1 MSAVPRSRTFPFA
14 CISHHATVPACKP
27 DCYESGPAPRSTHS
41 SALRCSFLAVSPF
54 PSLPRLPW
62 FRFSSSFLLTIAIIY
77 QLVPLFRVAY
87 SFTML
92 QLEAPGESENLLTL
106 FPDLSFT
113 WSSQSLSRESSDDS
127 AHTHRML
134 HFLALYYSQWTFILF
149 WIYYKTNLKGRFC
162 FYPFIYSRG
171 HSGTKP
177 LRNLSKIAQLESGM
191 FGIWT
196 QMAWFQTTKDLGPLT
211 HFQKRAGAQKH
222 IRPSFFF
229 FGPHFHRVNL
239 VFVL

>member
-14 CISHHATVPACKP
+14 CISHHATVPARKP
-27 DCYESGPAPRSTHS
+27 DCCESGPAPRSTHS
-41 SALRCSFLAVSPF
+41 SALRCAFLAVSPF

-62 FRFSSSFLLTIAIIY
+62 FRFSSSFFLTIAIIY

-149 WIYYKTNLKGRFC
+149 LDLLQNQPKRKVLFL
-162 FYPFIYSRG
+162 
-171 HSGTKP
+171 P
-177 LRNLSKIAQLESGM
+177 LHL
-191 FGIWT
+191 
-196 QMAWFQTTKDLGPLT
+196 
-211 HFQKRAGAQKH
+211 
-222 IRPSFFF
+222 
-229 FGPHFHRVNL
+229 
-239 VFVL
+239 